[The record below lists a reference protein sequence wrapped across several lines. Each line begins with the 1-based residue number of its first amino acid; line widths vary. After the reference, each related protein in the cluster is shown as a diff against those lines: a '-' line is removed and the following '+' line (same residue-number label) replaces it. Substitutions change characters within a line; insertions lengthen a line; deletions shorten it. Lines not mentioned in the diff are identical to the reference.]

1 MPIDIDGWIEVKSAQ
16 SNGWSGKERLDLY
29 LADASAY
36 IIFGFGKYP
45 FCTPVIGARELP
57 IDISREVKADI
68 SSYRDFEKSEKNFS
82 VNESMKFSFVTLEDA
97 LKHDIFSVIEPDSN
111 WVRVFHSM
119 RKFQDQSISQS
130 NIRLI
135 VWACY

>member
-16 SNGWSGKERLDLY
+16 SNEWSGKERLDLY

-45 FCTPVIGARELP
+45 FCTPAIGARELP
-57 IDISREVKADI
+57 IDISREVKADL
-68 SSYRDFEKSEKNFS
+68 SCYRDFEKSENTFS
-82 VNESMKFSFVTLEDA
+82 VNESMEFSFVTLEDA
-97 LKHDIFSVIEPDSN
+97 LKHDIFSVIEPDSI
-111 WVRVFHSM
+111 WVRIFDTM
-119 RKFQDQSISQS
+119 RKLQDQRVSHS